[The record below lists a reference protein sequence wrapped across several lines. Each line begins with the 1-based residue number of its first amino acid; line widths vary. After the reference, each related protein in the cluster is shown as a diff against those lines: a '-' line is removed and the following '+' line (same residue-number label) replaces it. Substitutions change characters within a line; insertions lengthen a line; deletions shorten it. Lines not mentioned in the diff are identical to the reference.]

1 MENNNQNSNLNKTII
16 KEATYYPA
24 MPANLNHE
32 EKQQL
37 LENYIQ
43 DLRRQFNEEQQQE
56 NEVNEG
62 EEEDLYSSTS
72 TEETFILLPSAEE
85 VLQNSI
91 NNNNENNNENEN
103 ENENNNNDN
112 NNNDN
117 NNNNE
122 KHEIPYEIY
131 KFYILLDAFEE
142 LNEEYD
148 RLITLQSTIILDE
161 DGNLN
166 LNRYRRIHMNLAML
180 KWRYLNQLDRIINE
194 FKINKR
200 MYLDF
205 NQETLFLDTVNNQ
218 KKCRNKISQFKCR
231 CRRNRY
237 SCKEVKNWCTKFSQK
252 LLKEI
257 DKYDRSRI
265 VIVN

>member
-1 MENNNQNSNLNKTII
+1 MENNNHNSNLNKTII

-85 VLQNSI
+85 VLQN
-91 NNNNENNNENEN
+91 NEENNNENEN
-103 ENENNNNDN
+103 ENDNNNNNNNDN
-112 NNNDN
+112 DNDNDN
-117 NNNNE
+117 NNE
-122 KHEIPYEIY
+122 QYEIPYEIY
-131 KFYILLDAFEE
+131 QFYKLLKHFEE
-142 LNEEYD
+142 LNKEYD
-148 RLITLQSTIILDE
+148 RLIAIQSTIILNE
-161 DGNLN
+161 DGQLD
-166 LNRYRRIHMNLAML
+166 LNRYRRTHMKLAML

-194 FKINKR
+194 FKINKK
-200 MYLDF
+200 MYMDF
-205 NQETLFLDTVNNQ
+205 NQEILFLDTVTNQ

-237 SCKEVKNWCTKFSQK
+237 SCKEVKNWCTKFSEK
-252 LLKEI
+252 LLNEI
-257 DKYDRSRI
+257 DNNFVRI